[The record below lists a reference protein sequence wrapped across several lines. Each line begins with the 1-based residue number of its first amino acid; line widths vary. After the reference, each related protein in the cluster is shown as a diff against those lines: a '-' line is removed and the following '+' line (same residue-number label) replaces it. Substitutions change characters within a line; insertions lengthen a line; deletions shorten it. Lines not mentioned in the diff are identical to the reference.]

1 LKSKWP
7 DFLFTVAVR
16 FVSGAVV
23 GVLVSLPVIFFAG
36 SRGRGRQKSLLVEL
50 TQAGNHRLIIG
61 WFVVWGVLGGVI
73 AALRTPVWETPW
85 YEPEVRPRRANPL
98 HKPAEPAT
106 GVDRDETVPPGE

>member
-1 LKSKWP
+1 MKSKWP

-61 WFVVWGVLGGVI
+61 WFVVSVFAHIIFQSFLSRSRNRL
-73 AALRTPVWETPW
+73 AAFYLLVF
-85 YEPEVRPRRANPL
+85 VVFL
-98 HKPAEPAT
+98 L
-106 GVDRDETVPPGE
+106 VDRWV